1 VDRQQ
6 PHNDGMQLAG
16 ECTYNVN
23 YPVRWDFLRRTNT
36 AHKSDG
42 WSCLRTCI
50 MQRALVERAMAL
62 SDYKRSVS
70 LHWCP
75 TRLRVCLYKAD
86 VVNGPEGV
94 NVEAVG

>member
-1 VDRQQ
+1 
-6 PHNDGMQLAG
+6 
-16 ECTYNVN
+16 
-23 YPVRWDFLRRTNT
+23 
-36 AHKSDG
+36 
-42 WSCLRTCI
+42 

-75 TRLRVCLYKAD
+75 TRLWVCLYKAD